1 MDRVPTRIL
10 ERVAAKHGENPCRR
24 RGKGSLA
31 MFVSQGLVDPKV
43 TLNRSYRM
51 GNRLIFLYQTDLCL
65 YCWIGVVEVHPSVY
79 LSVESDGEP

>member
-51 GNRLIFLYQTDLCL
+51 GNRLIFLYQQDLCL
-65 YCWIGVVEVHPSVY
+65 CSQFGIVDVRQSAY
-79 LSVESDGEP
+79 LSVESDEEP